1 MQDKPKTKMRVG
13 SLVRFRSHP
22 DLGMVVGF
30 RQDREDRPQLAE
42 VKFLTNCGGNIGN
55 VREGTYFLSQEGL
68 EVIA

>member
-30 RQDREDRPQLAE
+30 RQDREDRPPLAE
-42 VKFLTNCGGNIGN
+42 VKFLTGNSSHK
-55 VREGTYFLSQEGL
+55 RYCFLLSQDGL
-68 EVIA
+68 EVICK